1 MFDSYHYSSGRTA
14 PMDISPSKL
23 STRSQSATCAFPSW
37 PRRSSLSESS
47 HEERPTSYLSD
58 EDLFPSDPFEDD
70 AHSVSSAGSNSP
82 SPFQSPPQQIS
93 EAELL
98 RMRRERDAH
107 QREVVRFLV
116 GEKERRRQAA
126 KKSRRSGSTS
136 TSSGSGSA
144 KKSPK
149 SKLNAM
155 TPIAEV

>member
-1 MFDSYHYSSGRTA
+1 
-14 PMDISPSKL
+14 MDISPSKL

-47 HEERPTSYLSD
+47 QEERPTSFLSD
-58 EDLFPSDPFEDD
+58 EDLFLCDPFEDD
-70 AHSVSSAGSNSP
+70 ARSVSSAGSSTT
-82 SPFQSPPQQIS
+82 SPFQSPPQQIT

-98 RMRRERDAH
+98 EMRRERDAH

-126 KKSRRSGSTS
+126 RKQRRSGGAT
-136 TSSGSGSA
+136 TSSSGSA